1 MQRLRRRYLFEWM
14 LMLLLLPSTVVWLDG
29 KPGLVEANA
38 AIYDRMLLDSAQRP
52 SGDILIIGIDKRALE
67 VLGPWPLPRSLHAQ
81 LLERL
86 APYAPRAVL
95 LDLFFDTPSDDP
107 TQDRALAAA
116 MSKLPVYL
124 PLDYTAPPVAHP
136 KAEATLRL
144 PIPALA
150 QQARGLGHANA
161 APDADGLVRALW
173 RYEGRPEKVWPY
185 VGLEIAEPAAT
196 AVKAQSLGLQTTE
209 DWVRSGRFSIDFAGA
224 AGSYPTVSYLDMV
237 RGDFNGEMVRGKV
250 VLVGALINAGL
261 GDAMPVAGIGALT
274 SLPGVEIHANAIDAL
289 LSGRTI
295 DIPTDWRRVLWI
307 SAPIWAALMLF
318 LISARH
324 AVMWTFAVSAV
335 CIALD
340 YVALVHWRSAL
351 PLASPLCGVIAS
363 YVLWSW
369 RRLDALLVFFR
380 QRAAAL
386 NAVPAGA
393 FEPPLPTQP
402 APLDSVER
410 RANALDLAI
419 ERLTRLQALLTEGM
433 WSLPVPVLIC
443 REDGVVSQSNAAA
456 QRLLVAP
463 VVLSSTEAV
472 LRPAAGGVDHLKGV
486 DLIRLLADMRKVE
499 VESEPGTHAKT
510 IWDRTMG
517 IEYTTEQG
525 SVFTLR
531 AASLGEVGTG
541 AAASR
546 TWVVV
551 LNDITTERR
560 AQREREQWFSFL
572 SHDVRSPQVSIISM
586 LSLYGEGG
594 STLDIDQVLEGV
606 GHEARRTIQLAE
618 SFMDMLEAESK
629 VYHFAP
635 TFAGAAVLD
644 AIDATWTAARARG
657 LSVEPRLS
665 ATDRSILADTSL
677 LTRALVNLLNNAIRF
692 SEPNSTI
699 HLCVE
704 MNMEADAPHGEV
716 LISVQDTGAGM
727 NAEQLAEVMTPV
739 SGRRWSGEDAEVA
752 AGHGWGV
759 GLTIVHT
766 VVARHGGWLDVMSA
780 PGAGTTFLIG
790 LPLSPGNEDET
801 FEP

>member
-1 MQRLRRRYLFEWM
+1 
-14 LMLLLLPSTVVWLDG
+14 
-29 KPGLVEANA
+29 
-38 AIYDRMLLDSAQRP
+38 
-52 SGDILIIGIDKRALE
+52 
-67 VLGPWPLPRSLHAQ
+67 
-81 LLERL
+81 
-86 APYAPRAVL
+86 
-95 LDLFFDTPSDDP
+95 
-107 TQDRALAAA
+107 
-116 MSKLPVYL
+116 
-124 PLDYTAPPVAHP
+124 
-136 KAEATLRL
+136 
-144 PIPALA
+144 
-150 QQARGLGHANA
+150 
-161 APDADGLVRALW
+161 
-173 RYEGRPEKVWPY
+173 
-185 VGLEIAEPAAT
+185 
-196 AVKAQSLGLQTTE
+196 
-209 DWVRSGRFSIDFAGA
+209 
-224 AGSYPTVSYLDMV
+224 
-237 RGDFNGEMVRGKV
+237 
-250 VLVGALINAGL
+250 
-261 GDAMPVAGIGALT
+261 
-274 SLPGVEIHANAIDAL
+274 
-289 LSGRTI
+289 
-295 DIPTDWRRVLWI
+295 
-307 SAPIWAALMLF
+307 
-318 LISARH
+318 
-324 AVMWTFAVSAV
+324 
-335 CIALD
+335 
-340 YVALVHWRSAL
+340 
-351 PLASPLCGVIAS
+351 
-363 YVLWSW
+363 
-369 RRLDALLVFFR
+369 
-380 QRAAAL
+380 
-386 NAVPAGA
+386 
-393 FEPPLPTQP
+393 
-402 APLDSVER
+402 
-410 RANALDLAI
+410 
-419 ERLTRLQALLTEGM
+419 
-433 WSLPVPVLIC
+433 
-443 REDGVVSQSNAAA
+443 
-456 QRLLVAP
+456 
-463 VVLSSTEAV
+463 
-472 LRPAAGGVDHLKGV
+472 
-486 DLIRLLADMRKVE
+486 
-499 VESEPGTHAKT
+499 
-510 IWDRTMG
+510 
-517 IEYTTEQG
+517 
-525 SVFTLR
+525 
-531 AASLGEVGTG
+531 
-541 AAASR
+541 
-546 TWVVV
+546 VVV